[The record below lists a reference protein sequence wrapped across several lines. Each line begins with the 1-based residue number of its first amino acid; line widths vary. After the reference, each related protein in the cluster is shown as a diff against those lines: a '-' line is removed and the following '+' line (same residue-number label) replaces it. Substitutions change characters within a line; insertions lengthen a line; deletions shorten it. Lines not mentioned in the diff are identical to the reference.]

1 MQTPIPQL
9 VDLCKRYGLALG
21 YKPFDGPTL
30 MFALAMVESSDGK
43 SCAPLHEDGYCRG
56 GKYFDE
62 IATAQWNCLAHM
74 SYGEWQV
81 MWANLKVSPVILLS
95 DADTRAKLSSKF
107 IANLAL
113 RVSQAGLDLKGSLA
127 LFAHHYNGPNVS
139 QKYID
144 NLTAAYEKG
153 LPT

>member
-9 VDLCKRYGLALG
+9 IDLCKRYGLALG

-30 MFALAMVESSDGK
+30 MFALAMVESSEGK
-43 SCAPLHEDGYCRG
+43 NCAPRHEDGYCRG
-56 GKYFDE
+56 GKYFDK
-62 IATAQWNCLAHM
+62 IATEQWNCLAHM

-81 MWANLKVSPVILLS
+81 MWANMKVAPQILLT
-95 DADTRAKLSSKF
+95 DQETRAKLSSLF

-113 RVSQAGLDLKGSLA
+113 RASQAGQGLKASLA
-127 LFAHHYNGPNVS
+127 LFAHHYNGPATT

-144 NLTAAYEKG
+144 DLTAAYQKG
-153 LPT
+153 IPG